1 MPGLRPAVLRHSAR
15 RLWRRSATID
25 CVYTHT
31 QGPAASTTSSP
42 GKGRPPCRPF
52 HFGPNELAGVEP
64 ALIGCRACAPQSR
77 AIPRGDPRAA
87 PRRSLA
93 CPPTRK
99 APPPPPPHPRERVG
113 LRAGPFILGRMS
125 LRESNPLSSAAGP
138 APRSLAPFRAATLAP
153 PRDDPLRVHPH
164 ARPRRLHH
172 LIPGKG
178 SASVPALSFW
188 AE

>member
-64 ALIGCRACAPQSR
+64 ALIGCRACGPQSC
-77 AIPRGDPRAA
+77 AIRRGDPGVA
-87 PRRSLA
+87 PRRSIA
-93 CPPTRK
+93 CTPTRK

-113 LRAGPFILGRMS
+113 LRAGPFILGRMN
-125 LRESNPLSSAAGP
+125 LRESNPLSLDAGP
-138 APRSLAPFRAATLAP
+138 AARRLAPLGAATLASL
-153 PRDDPLRVHPH
+153 RDDRLREHPH
-164 ARPRRLHH
+164 ARPRRLHR